1 MDRFVQIH
9 MLTHYPPS
17 NPNRDD
23 LGRPKTAIVG
33 GAQRQRI
40 SSQSLKHALRKSEVF
55 GKELVDNLGT
65 RTRMLGT
72 KIFDHLRSKGA
83 DEVKAEAIAKLINE
97 VFKKPKKEKAE
108 KKSKT
113 KNSEDEGDEKNV
125 ADSDALN
132 IAQVAFLSPNE
143 ISRALALAEELL
155 QKKDLPKP
163 KDILKGSVF
172 LGVDTVVDIA
182 MFGRMLASSPEFN
195 RDAAVQIAH
204 ALTTNKVD
212 VEDDYYT
219 AVDDLKTAETDA
231 GAGFVGEAGYGSGVY
246 YVYACINCDQLT
258 KNLGGDKDLAKVG
271 LGALMRA
278 LPITAPGGKM
288 NSFANHAKSEFVLV
302 ERGNGQPLNLFSAF
316 AKPVKGE
323 GLMEE
328 SINRLTTQREKFAKC
343 YGASWSSDKSLNLNK
358 DNSATLDEL
367 VEFAKG
373 AIS

>member
-55 GKELVDNLGT
+55 ANELAGKMGERTQRLGEDIVKHLKAKGAEDAT
-65 RTRMLGT
+65 AT
-72 KIFDHLRSKGA
+72 KIARDIA
-83 DEVKAEAIAKLINE
+83 AIFGKL
-97 VFKKPKKEKAE
+97 KAE
-108 KKSKT
+108 KDKDPLQIEQLAFVSP
-113 KNSEDEGDEKNV
+113 DEK
-125 ADSDALN
+125 A
-132 IAQVAFLSPNE
+132 
-143 ISRALALAEELL
+143 RALQLAEKVLNGAKMPTEAEL
-155 QKKDLPKP
+155 KKEPLLMPAD
-163 KDILKGSVF
+163 GA
-172 LGVDTVVDIA
+172 VDIA
-182 MFGRMLASSPEFN
+182 MFGRMLAASPEFN

-246 YVYACINCDQLT
+246 YVYACVNCEQLV
-258 KNLGGDKDLAKVG
+258 KNLANDEDLSKVA

-288 NSFANHAKSEFVLV
+288 NSFAQHAKSEFVLV

-328 SINRLTTQREKFAKC
+328 SIKRLTTQREKFAKC
-343 YGASWSSDKSLNLNK
+343 YGASWSSDMTLDLHTE
-358 DNSATLDEL
+358 NSATLDEL
-367 VEFAKG
+367 VEFAKE